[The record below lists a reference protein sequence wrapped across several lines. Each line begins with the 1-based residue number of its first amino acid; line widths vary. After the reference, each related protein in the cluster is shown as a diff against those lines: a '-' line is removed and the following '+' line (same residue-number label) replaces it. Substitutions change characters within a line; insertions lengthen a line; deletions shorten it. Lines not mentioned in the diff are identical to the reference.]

1 MSRPLVFLAPLVLVA
16 CGKSSSPPPSAG
28 TASGAPPA
36 TITADA
42 AAAAPAAAKPTD
54 PAAKP
59 AEPAKLTK
67 TTRAE
72 YKAKL
77 QAGRAAAKATKW
89 PEAIAALEAALALIP
104 GDDRVLSEL
113 SYVYMAS
120 GDLERA
126 RKAGRAAVAATTDP
140 KLKAAALYNLG
151 RAEETAAPDRAVAL
165 YRESLALRPNAT
177 VDKRLATLAGKV
189 AAGPAPLPCAMPQPE
204 AAVCPCLIA
213 TVASEELSDF
223 GRTPACKVSPT
234 AVDGFQLAEYDT
246 SPMESAVVLITRGP
260 AGWVVAAHLADL
272 YNPGMFGIAEEF
284 TLESIRA
291 EDLGGRGV
299 VRVATLKSRRDT
311 DPGVDE
317 VEFEETE
324 RLLVCLR
331 DPAAAPTCPLAVPTG
346 YTYRRDRLG
355 LAEGDDLA
363 EVADLQTSG
372 LPIVIERKLAVT
384 LKPDGTAALRAERGR
399 FDGVDLGDRKLW

>member
-1 MSRPLVFLAPLVLVA
+1 MSRTLVFLAPLVMVA
-16 CGKSSSPPPSAG
+16 CGKSSSPPPTAG
-28 TASGAPPA
+28 TASGAPPP
-36 TITADA
+36 TVTADA
-42 AAAAPAAAKPTD
+42 AAAAPAAAKPKD

-59 AEPAKLTK
+59 AKLTK
-67 TTRAE
+67 ATRAE

-104 GDDRVLSEL
+104 GDDRVLAEL

-151 RAEETAAPDRAVAL
+151 RAEETAAPDRAAAL

-177 VDKRLATLAGKV
+177 VDKRLAGLAGKGAV
-189 AAGPAPLPCAMPQPE
+189 GPVPLPCAAPQPE

-213 TVASEELSDF
+213 TVAAEEF
-223 GRTPACKVSPT
+223 AEAGRTPECKLTPT
-234 AVDGFQLAEYDT
+234 AVDGFQLAEYET
-246 SPMESAVVLITRGP
+246 SSMEGAVALVTRGP
-260 AGWVVAAHLADL
+260 AGWVVAARLADL

-291 EDLGGRGV
+291 EDLGGRGI
-299 VRVATLKSRRDT
+299 VRLATLKSRRDT

-317 VEFEETE
+317 VEFEETD
-324 RLLVCLR
+324 RLIVCVR
-331 DPAAAPTCPLAVPTG
+331 DPAAAPTCPLAVDTG

-372 LPIVIERKLAVT
+372 LPIVVERKLTVT
-384 LKPDGTAALRAERGR
+384 LNPDGTAALRAERGR